1 MYQYENHKN
10 QKGLQRKLEVLYPKR
25 TLLSLVIRHLIIYF
39 LFKTKTNYAKKF
51 TVPCWFANFFGK
63 AIRSARAFNRRFYD
77 LTMKAK
83 KPHHFIKLN
92 AETKADMHMWLYF
105 LESFNGKTYF
115 PECSWTDSDVLEL
128 FTNSAGSVAMG
139 CGAYFSGQWVHFSWP
154 ET

>member
-1 MYQYENHKN
+1 MLFPE
-10 QKGLQRKLEVLYPKR
+10 P
-25 TLLSLVIRHLIIYF
+25 LLLPS
-39 LFKTKTNYAKKF
+39 AQ
-51 TVPCWFANFFGK
+51 CANFFGK

-115 PECSWTDSDVLEL
+115 PKSSWTDSDALEL
-128 FTNSAGSVAMG
+128 FTNRNDAAFLPSL
-139 CGAYFSGQWVHFSWP
+139 
-154 ET
+154 